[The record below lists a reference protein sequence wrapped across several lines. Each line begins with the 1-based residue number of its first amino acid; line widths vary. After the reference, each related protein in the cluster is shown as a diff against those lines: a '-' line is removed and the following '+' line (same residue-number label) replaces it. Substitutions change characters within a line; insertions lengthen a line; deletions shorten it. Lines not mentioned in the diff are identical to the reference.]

1 MDLRDS
7 CCTLHPMPKTM
18 SKLFLDRV
26 LTPERKQTLTKL
38 NSFFTQFTLCGGTG
52 LALQWGHRISNDFDL
67 FTPSPLPRF
76 FSQKVAKVVD
86 IASIVVDTSD
96 ELTLFTKDSIKMTFL
111 VYPFASIEPDVFIDT
126 IRLGS
131 IADLV
136 ANKCYTL
143 GRRVE
148 IRDYIDVYESL
159 KHQSLTTSIEQAKK
173 KYGNLF
179 DEKLFLGQLGYFDG
193 LQYDDPTF
201 SDYGTTQSA
210 FESGLTKAI
219 SKYLP

>member
-1 MDLRDS
+1 
-7 CCTLHPMPKTM
+7 M

-26 LTPERKQTLTKL
+26 LTAERKHNLAKLTP
-38 NSFFTQFTLCGGTG
+38 FFAQFTLCGGTG

-67 FTPSPLPRF
+67 FTSFPLPRF
-76 FSQKVAKVVD
+76 FSQKVGKVLD
-86 IASIVVDTSD
+86 IASIAVDTSD
-96 ELTLFTKDSIKMTFL
+96 ELTLFTKDNVKVTFL
-111 VYPFASIEPDVFIDT
+111 MYPFVSIEQDVIIDT

-131 IADLV
+131 VADLV

-159 KHQSLTTSIEQAKK
+159 KHQSLATSIEQTKNK
-173 KYGNLF
+173 FGNLF
-179 DEKLFLGQLGYFDG
+179 DEKLFLGQLGCFDG

-201 SDYGTTQSA
+201 ADYGVAQSA

-219 SKYLP
+219 TEYLP

>member
-1 MDLRDS
+1 
-7 CCTLHPMPKTM
+7 M

-26 LTPERKQTLTKL
+26 LTAERKHNLAKLTP
-38 NSFFTQFTLCGGTG
+38 FFVQFTLCGGTG

-67 FTPSPLPRF
+67 FTSFPLPRF
-76 FSQKVAKVVD
+76 FSQKVGKVLD
-86 IASIVVDTSD
+86 IASIAVDTSD
-96 ELTLFTKDSIKMTFL
+96 ELTLFTKDNVKVTFL
-111 VYPFASIEPDVFIDT
+111 IYPFASIEHDVIMDT

-131 IADLV
+131 VADLV

-159 KHQSLTTSIEQAKK
+159 KHQSLSISIKQAKK

-201 SDYGTTQSA
+201 ADYGVTQSA
-210 FESGLTKAI
+210 FESELTKAI
-219 SKYLP
+219 TEYLP

>member
-1 MDLRDS
+1 
-7 CCTLHPMPKTM
+7 M

-26 LTPERKQTLTKL
+26 LTPERTQTLTKL
-38 NSFFTQFTLCGGTG
+38 TPFFEKFSLCGGTG

-76 FSQKVAKVVD
+76 FSQKVGKVVD
-86 IASIVVDTSD
+86 IASIAVDTSD
-96 ELTLFTKDSIKMTFL
+96 ELTLFTKEGIKVTFL
-111 VYPFASIEPDVFIDT
+111 FYPFASIEPDVFMNT

-159 KHQSLTTSIEQAKK
+159 KHQSLTTSIEQVKK

-179 DEKLFLGQLGYFDG
+179 DEKLFIGQLGYFDG

-201 SDYGTTQSA
+201 ADYGVTRTS
-210 FESGLTKAI
+210 FESGISEAI
-219 SKYLP
+219 TQYLP